1 MPVLIRELV
10 IKARVEPEARS
21 APAPRADKGSCGC
34 PGGISA
40 EDLARILA
48 DRQER

>member
-10 IKARVEPEARS
+10 IKARVEPDARPAA
-21 APAPRADKGSCGC
+21 APKADKGGAGGC
-34 PGGISA
+34 EGISP